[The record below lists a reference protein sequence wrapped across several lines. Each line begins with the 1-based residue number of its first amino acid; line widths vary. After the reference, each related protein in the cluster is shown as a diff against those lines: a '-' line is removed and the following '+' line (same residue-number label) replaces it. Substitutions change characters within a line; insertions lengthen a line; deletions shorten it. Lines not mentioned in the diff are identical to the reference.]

1 MRSVLDKTRALRV
14 GVVLGDTVIDERTL
28 RAPATFSIGR
38 SIRNT
43 IAVPVP
49 GLPRSWPL
57 LTMTEA
63 GVLVRLGDDMDVRV
77 ARDGAVL
84 DRRDLEAGAERHRDH
99 VSFVVRAGGHGK
111 ITLGEVRVLFQ
122 EVALPPA
129 APRPTLPRAVRGTFA
144 DRIDRRLA
152 AFAAV
157 SILGHVGVM
166 AWAHLHDPP
175 GDGVIER
182 AAQATYVP
190 DTVAII
196 DAADL
201 DSLMPAPVAE
211 PEPEPEPAPATTTAP
226 TATPAPAEPTAAP
239 TSPPRDPKPRPPGTP
254 VALPELDPT
263 RYAEEL
269 FADGGD
275 GLRPGDLARRKPGP
289 DLAKQLEELKQSD
302 ATASLGGD
310 GGRLRDGGG
319 PRPGTAQDPVI
330 APPLGGPVKVDPD
343 KTEQVPPGR
352 IRPIPPPPLLVGDLD
367 AIVRKISTTYMPGLQ
382 RCYKKELGG
391 DATLA
396 GKITLTFSVDE
407 RGRLS
412 DAGASGVAPTLE
424 GCVETLM
431 QKWSFP
437 PVVDADGEAIEV
449 DVKLALQLTPT

>member
-129 APRPTLPRAVRGTFA
+129 VPRPTLPRAVRGTFA

-201 DSLMPAPVAE
+201 DSLMPAPA
-211 PEPEPEPAPATTTAP
+211 PRPPRRRPRRRRRPSPPPRRPHRRATRSRARPARRSRCPSSIPPATP
-226 TATPAPAEPTAAP
+226 RSCSPTAA
-239 TSPPRDPKPRPPGTP
+239 T
-254 VALPELDPT
+254 AC
-263 RYAEEL
+263 
-269 FADGGD
+269 
-275 GLRPGDLARRKPGP
+275 AR
-289 DLAKQLEELKQSD
+289 
-302 ATASLGGD
+302 ATW
-310 GGRLRDGGG
+310 R
-319 PRPGTAQDPVI
+319 
-330 APPLGGPVKVDPD
+330 
-343 KTEQVPPGR
+343 
-352 IRPIPPPPLLVGDLD
+352 
-367 AIVRKISTTYMPGLQ
+367 
-382 RCYKKELGG
+382 
-391 DATLA
+391 
-396 GKITLTFSVDE
+396 
-407 RGRLS
+407 
-412 DAGASGVAPTLE
+412 GASRAPT
-424 GCVETLM
+424 
-431 QKWSFP
+431 WPSSSRS
-437 PVVDADGEAIEV
+437 
-449 DVKLALQLTPT
+449 